1 MEKDKGRITGELNAV
16 FGHKPEAAV
25 IGDMEGDD
33 TLEPFNCKLS
43 KVLIAVFAVEKVE
56 ATSTDAM
63 DALACLMNEAL
74 FLSL

>member
-43 KVLIAVFAVEKVE
+43 KVLIA
-56 ATSTDAM
+56 
-63 DALACLMNEAL
+63 L
-74 FLSL
+74 FVV

>member
-25 IGDMEGDD
+25 IGDMEGD

-43 KVLIAVFAVEKVE
+43 KVLIAVFVA
-56 ATSTDAM
+56 
-63 DALACLMNEAL
+63 
-74 FLSL
+74 